1 MCLLWLVYS
10 GVSEQQKVGRG
21 EGKKEAQ
28 SQVVEA
34 NQKRR
39 GLLTC
44 NEFEA
49 IPESAATAAGRP
61 EEVCWLKLKL
71 KV

>member
-1 MCLLWLVYS
+1 
-10 GVSEQQKVGRG
+10 VGRG